1 MMILIQNQ
9 MMTMIIFNYLFKIM
23 YLYLDINYIVIHIIM
38 IKYKNILDIVKYN
51 CLMIYTQ
58 IKLLYIYLFR
68 RIELIDKKSG
78 LFKIHKIK
86 YSNWKF
92 QNNGYLYAMKVDTNN
107 IFCLDYLSRKNI
119 EISDF
124 KIKSRGI
131 IYDYQYKFITNYLNK
146 TSIDVPFYLI
156 LDYYFKVQNMRI
168 SSNDIQNITFEI
180 DFIDEHKISYNDT
193 KNLTIREIIDRITL

>member
-1 MMILIQNQ
+1 
-9 MMTMIIFNYLFKIM
+9 MT
-23 YLYLDINYIVIHIIM
+23 
-38 IKYKNILDIVKYN
+38 
-51 CLMIYTQ
+51 
-58 IKLLYIYLFR
+58 
-68 RIELIDKKSG
+68 
-78 LFKIHKIK
+78 
-86 YSNWKF
+86 
-92 QNNGYLYAMKVDTNN
+92 ADTNN

-131 IYDYQYKFITNYLNK
+131 VYDYQYKFITNYLNK

-168 SSNDIQNITFEI
+168 SLDDIQNITFEI

-193 KNLTIREIIDRITL
+193 KNLTIREIIDRIAL

>member
-1 MMILIQNQ
+1 
-9 MMTMIIFNYLFKIM
+9 
-23 YLYLDINYIVIHIIM
+23 M
-38 IKYKNILDIVKYN
+38 IKYKNILSIVKYN

-92 QNNGYLYAMKVDTNN
+92 QNNGYLYAMTTDTNN